1 MGSIESKGKS
11 RIADWVN
18 LVLGIVLF
26 VSPWVLG
33 YADGGVAVWNACYSG
48 AIVAVLAFYA
58 LANFSLW
65 HERLMAVAGLWI
77 LVSPWVIGFTGIAT
91 ALWVHVVLGI
101 AVTAL
106 AGWRNFSTMQQNTDT
121 HVRA

>member
-1 MGSIESKGKS
+1 MGALENSDKS
-11 RIADWVN
+11 RIADWIN
-18 LVLGIVLF
+18 LVLGIALF

-33 YADGGVAVWNACYSG
+33 FADGGTAVWNACYSG

-77 LVSPWVIGFTGIAT
+77 LVSPWVIGFTGIAA

-106 AGWRNFSTMQQNTDT
+106 AGWRAFSIPRQDMDT
-121 HVRA
+121 PARA